1 MKGRPPGIII
11 VALYAIVAGIGEIV
25 VGVTGNFLG
34 ILSKNMQPAFS
45 VAVVGAFYC
54 LGGISLLLTRQQWGA
69 ALSIAFIGAEIL
81 GRVYLLTAGIAPAS
95 GADLVKI
102 FIGGA
107 IAFALMLYIW
117 WRCFV

>member
-11 VALYAIVAGIGEIV
+11 VALYAIVTGVGEIV

-34 ILSKNMQPAFS
+34 ILSNNMKPSFS

-54 LGGISLLLTRQQWGA
+54 LGGVASRITRQKWGA

-81 GRVYLLTAGIAPAS
+81 GRVYLVTAGIAPAS

-102 FIGGA
+102 FVGGA
-107 IAFALMLYIW
+107 IACALMLYIW
-117 WRCFV
+117 RRSFV